1 MGIWNHFLRS
11 WRSQTTVQVATLGV
25 LIGTFVI
32 MTLCFTIHH
41 NLYSLLTRWGNEVQI
56 SVYLKDGVT
65 PEEQEKLQKAMNES
79 ELFEKVEYLSK
90 DGAAA
95 LFSKKIGSLSPTLL
109 SDNSFAN
116 PLPASFEAH
125 LKAGISDT
133 SGYKKLVQFA
143 KSVTGFGGVEEVS
156 YGQGWIENYA
166 AAIKVFATA
175 SYTLV
180 AILLAGG
187 LFVIG
192 NSIRS
197 SVAQRRDEIA
207 LLELF
212 GATRWTIQWPY
223 VFEGI
228 VMGFIASVVSLGVSF
243 LLFKWAQSVWI
254 EELQFWSQQISFEFI
269 GVGQLFLV
277 LAVSLVVGGLGS
289 FLCVRKINTGWAATE
304 NEIW

>member
-1 MGIWNHFLRS
+1 MGVWSHFFRS

-25 LIGTFVI
+25 LVGTFAI

-56 SVYLKDGVT
+56 SVYLKDSVT
-65 PEEQEKLQKAMNES
+65 PAQQETVQKALTKS

-109 SDNSFAN
+109 TDSSFVN
-116 PLPASFEAH
+116 PLPASFEGH
-125 LKAGISDT
+125 LRAGISDT
-133 SGYKKLVQFA
+133 SGYKMLVKFA
-143 KSVTGFGGVEEVS
+143 KEVTGIAGVEEVS
-156 YGQGWIENYA
+156 YGQGWVENYA
-166 AAIKVFATA
+166 AAINVFSTA
-175 SYTLV
+175 SYALI

-197 SVAQRRDEIA
+197 SVAQRKDEIA

-223 VFEGI
+223 VFEGL
-228 VMGFIASVVSLGVSF
+228 VMGLLAAITSMAVSF
-243 LLFKWAQSVWI
+243 ILFKWAQKVWVD
-254 EELQFWSQQISFEFI
+254 ELQFWSQQISFEFI
-269 GVGQLFLV
+269 GFGQILLV
-277 LAVSLVVGGLGS
+277 LFISLIVGGLGS
-289 FLCVRKINTGWAATE
+289 FICVRKINTGWAASE
-304 NEIW
+304 NESW